1 MIVTLKW
8 AYADGSFDTKT
19 LKLVCIPGRN
29 NAFHKER
36 EAEISIADGM
46 NLVCGSIDLGKTQV
60 EDANKLCQEI
70 VRRFNEF
77 PEEGKL

>member
-36 EAEISIADGM
+36 EAEIAIADGM

-70 VRRFNEF
+70 VRSFNEF

>member
-8 AYADGSFDTKT
+8 AYADGSFGTKT
-19 LKLVCIPGRN
+19 LK
-29 NAFHKER
+29 
-36 EAEISIADGM
+36 
-46 NLVCGSIDLGKTQV
+46 LVCGSIDLGKTQV
-60 EDANKLCQEI
+60 DDANKLCQEI